1 MFLRGALVNL
11 TSPYVI
17 LLNGVG
23 SAGKSSIARALQER
37 VQTPLFHVQMD
48 AFLDMLPSALHEH
61 PSTFTYTQ
69 IVRDGSYEVEIGEGA
84 VGKQL
89 LQGMRCAVKAMAET
103 GCSLV
108 VDDVLMGTN
117 DPGFEDYRRLLTPF
131 SFRTVG
137 VFASLETLERREA
150 DRGDRLKGLA
160 RWQYTRVHNDLSY
173 DLVVN
178 SDNFSPSEIAD
189 QIIKAFGL

>member
-1 MFLRGALVNL
+1 MSL
-11 TSPYVI
+11 TPPYVI

-23 SAGKSSIARALQER
+23 SAGKSSIARALQGR
-37 VQTPLFHVQMD
+37 VQTPLLHVQMD
-48 AFLDMLPSALHEH
+48 VFLDMLPAALQEH
-61 PSTFTYTQ
+61 PSTFTYAQ
-69 IVRDGSYEVEIGEGA
+69 IVRDGFYEVEIAEGA

-108 VDDVLMGTN
+108 VDDVLIGAS
-117 DPGFEDYRRLLTPF
+117 DPGFDDYRRLLVPF

-137 VFASLETLERREA
+137 VFASLETLERREKE
-150 DRGDRLKGLA
+150 RGDRLQGLA
-160 RWQYTRVHNDLSY
+160 RWQYTRVHNDISY

-178 SDNFSPSEIAD
+178 SDNFSPPEIAD
-189 QIIKAFGL
+189 QIIQAFGLQSSTFG